1 MGKRIIKII
10 NETGRDWD
18 IAPVYRYDMPQYC
31 KSNTCVYKRECYD
44 MENECPK
51 CLGTEW
57 IPRLSPSLLEIKT
70 NNNTTPAARPLAPTQ
85 NLVPTPS
92 VLHRGFG
99 REAPC

>member
-18 IAPVYRYDMPQYC
+18 MAPVYRYDMPQYC
-31 KSNTCVYKRECYD
+31 KSKTCVYKRECYD

-57 IPRLSPSLLEIKT
+57 IKT

-85 NLVPTPS
+85 NLADTVRAAQRIRSGGPHVTG
-92 VLHRGFG
+92 RGM
-99 REAPC
+99 RTR